1 MNPLEK
7 KIGYSFNNKKI
18 ALQALTHSSISSNNN
33 YEKLEFL
40 GDSIIYYYTTIWLI
54 RKFPNK
60 NEAEL
65 SIKRSQIINKK
76 KLSKISK
83 SLNLYKH
90 LNIDKNIKISDR
102 INCDIFESIIGG
114 IYIDSD
120 IEVVSNILNNIFN
133 KEIINLKKYYDFK
146 GLIISLYNK
155 NKISNYQMTSVFNKN
170 LNFFICQLRF
180 NNFIFYGFGRNKK
193 SAEQQCS
200 KYAYNTISKTK
211 I

>member
-1 MNPLEK
+1 MNPLDK
-7 KIGYSFNNKKI
+7 NIGYSFNNKKI

-54 RKFPNK
+54 RKFPNTI
-60 NEAEL
+60 EAEL

-102 INCDIFESIIGG
+102 INCDIFESIINL
-114 IYIDSD
+114 IKAKTLI
-120 IEVVSNILNNIFN
+120 NIL
-133 KEIINLKKYYDFK
+133 LK
-146 GLIISLYNK
+146 
-155 NKISNYQMTSVFNKN
+155 T
-170 LNFFICQLRF
+170 
-180 NNFIFYGFGRNKK
+180 
-193 SAEQQCS
+193 
-200 KYAYNTISKTK
+200 
-211 I
+211 